1 MACCCCYYCCCGG
14 GDDEDRVDGK
24 QSELWRR
31 MIGKVC
37 CRCSVTIEHSTAPA
51 EVERKPAGWDG
62 MGWLVARM
70 KQRRSS
76 LSCSLLGGSLLLL
89 LLLLLLQSLVLPM
102 REREVRSSWSGQ
114 RRDTATA
121 TAAFECSLTTPNQ
134 HSAVQFS
141 ASSQPSLSTVDS
153 RLSAVDYRVST
164 LEPVQAWLRRVWSP
178 RFHTA
183 SSQRL

>member
-1 MACCCCYYCCCGG
+1 
-14 GDDEDRVDGK
+14 
-24 QSELWRR
+24 
-31 MIGKVC
+31 
-37 CRCSVTIEHSTAPA
+37 
-51 EVERKPAGWDG
+51 

-134 HSAVQFS
+134 HSAVQFQPA
-141 ASSQPSLSTVDS
+141 ASHHSPLSTLDS
-153 RLSAVDYRVST
+153 RLSTIESRLSSLCRHGYGGSG
-164 LEPVQAWLRRVWSP
+164 RRASHCVVP
-178 RFHTA
+178 TA
-183 SSQRL
+183 LNTERRC